1 MRTYTDRFKRG
12 CIGMSKISLKRAD
25 RDAAGFTLIEL
36 MVVIA
41 IIAIL
46 ASIVAPKMVART
58 ENAKRA
64 AARAQIAN
72 FKTALTGFRLDS
84 GRYPTTEEGLEALV
98 KKPPGYDKK
107 YQEGGYMESKT
118 VPLDPWGNKYVYIC
132 PGIQDPTGYD
142 LESFGRDGADGGEGD
157 NKDIESWNLQE
168 D

>member
-1 MRTYTDRFKRG
+1 
-12 CIGMSKISLKRAD
+12 MSKISLKRAD
-25 RDAAGFTLIEL
+25 RDVAGFTLIEL

-64 AARAQIAN
+64 AAKSQILS
-72 FKTALTGFRLDS
+72 FKMALTEFRLDT

-98 KKPPGYDKK
+98 KKPPGYDGK
-107 YQEGGYMESKT
+107 YQEGGYLDSNS

-132 PGIQDPTGYD
+132 PGIHDPTGYD

-157 NKDIESWNLQE
+157 NKDIESWNLQ
-168 D
+168 DD